1 MRKWQVAFMDNE
13 HLITIGGCFA
23 FYEYFFDVIFDIIID
38 KISSKGSIKEL
49 GDMNVAIC

>member
-1 MRKWQVAFMDNE
+1 MTTMSLSEAVLRFMND
-13 HLITIGGCFA
+13 
-23 FYEYFFDVIFDIIID
+23 YFDVICNIEID